1 MRQTVVILDFG
12 AQYSQ
17 LIARRIRELG
27 VYCEI
32 LPANTAPAALAE
44 ATAIILSGGPASIYD
59 PGAPRCDPAIFAQ
72 GIPVLGI
79 CYGLQ
84 LLASFLGGKV
94 EATSVAEYGKTQ
106 LRLNQRDA
114 LFKGVS
120 SPFIAWMSH
129 RDLVTEL
136 PSGCKVLASSEN
148 CPVASF
154 ACPERKLYA
163 VQFHPEVTHTPQG
176 GKILENFL
184 FEIAGCRP
192 TWTPKSFVEEY
203 TARIRRQVGDRQ
215 VICALSGG
223 VDSAVAAT
231 LVHKAIG
238 QQLTCIFVDHGL
250 LRKHEAEEV
259 SETFRKRGIK
269 LLTIDA
275 SERFLAKLA
284 DVSDPE
290 QKRKIIGGEF
300 IRIFEEEARKIGDIQ
315 FLVQGTLYPDVIES
329 GNGNAATIK
338 SHHNVGGLPPDMKLK
353 LLEPL
358 RELFKDEVRKVGLEL
373 GLPPQLVYR
382 QPFPGPGL
390 AVRIVGS
397 ITREKLAIVREAD
410 AIVREELAKSDP
422 EGQIWQCFAVLTN
435 TRAVGVRGDAR
446 TYDYVV
452 AVRAVSSSDG
462 MTADW
467 VQVPYETL
475 ATISNRL
482 MNEVEHVGRV
492 VYDISSKPPG
502 TIEWE

>member
-1 MRQTVVILDFG
+1 
-12 AQYSQ
+12 
-17 LIARRIRELG
+17 
-27 VYCEI
+27 
-32 LPANTAPAALAE
+32 
-44 ATAIILSGGPASIYD
+44 
-59 PGAPRCDPAIFAQ
+59 
-72 GIPVLGI
+72 
-79 CYGLQ
+79 
-84 LLASFLGGKV
+84 
-94 EATSVAEYGKTQ
+94 
-106 LRLNQRDA
+106 
-114 LFKGVS
+114 
-120 SPFIAWMSH
+120 
-129 RDLVTEL
+129 
-136 PSGCKVLASSEN
+136 
-148 CPVASF
+148 
-154 ACPERKLYA
+154 
-163 VQFHPEVTHTPQG
+163 
-176 GKILENFL
+176 
-184 FEIAGCRP
+184 
-192 TWTPKSFVEEY
+192 
-203 TARIRRQVGDRQ
+203 
-215 VICALSGG
+215 
-223 VDSAVAAT
+223 
-231 LVHKAIG
+231 
-238 QQLTCIFVDHGL
+238 
-250 LRKHEAEEV
+250 
-259 SETFRKRGIK
+259 
-269 LLTIDA
+269 
-275 SERFLAKLA
+275 
-284 DVSDPE
+284 
-290 QKRKIIGGEF
+290 
-300 IRIFEEEARKIGDIQ
+300 
-315 FLVQGTLYPDVIES
+315 
-329 GNGNAATIK
+329 
-338 SHHNVGGLPPDMKLK
+338 MKLK

>member
-1 MRQTVVILDFG
+1 M
-12 AQYSQ
+12 
-17 LIARRIRELG
+17 
-27 VYCEI
+27 
-32 LPANTAPAALAE
+32 
-44 ATAIILSGGPASIYD
+44 
-59 PGAPRCDPAIFAQ
+59 
-72 GIPVLGI
+72 
-79 CYGLQ
+79 
-84 LLASFLGGKV
+84 
-94 EATSVAEYGKTQ
+94 
-106 LRLNQRDA
+106 
-114 LFKGVS
+114 
-120 SPFIAWMSH
+120 
-129 RDLVTEL
+129 
-136 PSGCKVLASSEN
+136 
-148 CPVASF
+148 
-154 ACPERKLYA
+154 
-163 VQFHPEVTHTPQG
+163 
-176 GKILENFL
+176 
-184 FEIAGCRP
+184 
-192 TWTPKSFVEEY
+192 
-203 TARIRRQVGDRQ
+203 
-215 VICALSGG
+215 ICALSGG